1 MRGPGESWHCPTE
14 TVDSSCSRRSE
25 TEQCRGSARSRRAGC
40 CSTSP
45 ARSAP
50 HWLLQACATCAQDLP
65 ALAQAVP
72 KQLESSSGFSCLQAS
87 AALTLPAASR
97 LQELCL
103 SPATTAL
110 CFLSFSGRFN
120 QADSKNLQ
128 AITRKCPQS
137 VLGHVFHCC
146 RLSCSVNSVP
156 LLPPVG
162 VKDGQMWC
170 PLAPRPRL
178 HQRLILRGS
187 R

>member
-25 TEQCRGSARSRRAGC
+25 TEQCRGSARSGRAGC
-40 CSTSP
+40 CSSSP
-45 ARSAP
+45 ATSAP

-72 KQLESSSGFSCLQAS
+72 KQLESSAGFSCLQAS

-103 SPATTAL
+103 SPPTTAR
-110 CFLSFSGRFN
+110 CFLSFPGRFN
-120 QADSKNLQ
+120 QADSKNSQ
-128 AITRKCPQS
+128 AITRKRPRS

-146 RLSCSVNSVP
+146 RLSCSVNSVQ

-162 VKDGQMWC
+162 VTDGQMWC
-170 PLAPRPRL
+170 PLAPRL

-187 R
+187 H